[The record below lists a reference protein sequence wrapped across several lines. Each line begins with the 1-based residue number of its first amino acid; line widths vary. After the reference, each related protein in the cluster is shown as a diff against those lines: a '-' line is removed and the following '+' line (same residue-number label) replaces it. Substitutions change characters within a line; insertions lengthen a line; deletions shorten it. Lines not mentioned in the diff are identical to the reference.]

1 MENIY
6 KNNLIILK
14 ELQENESIYYCE
26 NRIIKEDRYFGTLRC
41 GNNLDKILGIINI
54 SFLHYYNLI
63 LISDIDEEI
72 KNLLIGSIKGIN
84 NFKTYNKNNN
94 INIEKIE
101 KIIKLFET
109 YIENLESNHYVKSR
123 ENIKIIQDNISL
135 IEKEIQIE
143 PEDIEEVNNKDLE
156 EEKIDLDNINTEEPE
171 PETTQPGFLTGII
184 LGITNTV
191 SSIILSIYN
200 HIFVY
205 KL

>member
-26 NRIIKEDRYFGTLRC
+26 NKIIKEDRYLGNIRC

-84 NFKTYNKNNN
+84 NFKIYNKNNN
-94 INIEKIE
+94 INIDKIE
-101 KIIKLFET
+101 KIIKLFES
-109 YIENLESNHYVKSR
+109 YIENLENNQYVKSR
-123 ENIKIIQDNISL
+123 ENIKTIQDNISL

-143 PEDIEEVNNKDLE
+143 PEDIEEENHT
-156 EEKIDLDNINTEEPE
+156 EEKIDINIEDPE
-171 PETTQPGFLTGII
+171 PETTKPGFLTDLI

-191 SSIILSIYN
+191 SSIIFSIYN

>member
-14 ELQENESIYYCE
+14 ELQETESIYYCE
-26 NRIIKEDRYFGTLRC
+26 NRIIKEDRYFGNIRC

-72 KNLLIGSIKGIN
+72 KNLLIGSIKGID
-84 NFKTYNKNNN
+84 NFKIYNKNNN

-109 YIENLESNHYVKSR
+109 YIENLENNHYVKSR

-143 PEDIEEVNNKDLE
+143 PEDIEEENHT
-156 EEKIDLDNINTEEPE
+156 EEKIDIENINIEEPY

>member
-26 NRIIKEDRYFGTLRC
+26 NRIIKDDRYFGNLRC

-63 LISDIDEEI
+63 LISDIDDQI
-72 KNLLIGSIKGIN
+72 KDLLTDSLKGIN
-84 NFKTYNKNNN
+84 NFKTYNINNN
-94 INIEKIE
+94 INVEKIE

-109 YIENLESNHYVKSR
+109 YIENLENNQYVKSR

-143 PEDIEEVNNKDLE
+143 TEEIVEVKDNE
-156 EEKIDLDNINTEEPE
+156 EDNIINLDEEDSNPA
-171 PETTQPGFLTGII
+171 PPQYNFFTGIFI
-184 LGITNTV
+184 GIRNTF
-191 SSIILSIYN
+191 SSILLSIYN

-205 KL
+205 KI